1 MDLTSTPW
9 VDGHRFLGCFFFSPF
24 NTPSLRGD
32 RKMCINTLADDQED

>member
-9 VDGHRFLGCFFFSPF
+9 VDGHWCVVFFSPF
-24 NTPSLRGD
+24 NIPSLRGE